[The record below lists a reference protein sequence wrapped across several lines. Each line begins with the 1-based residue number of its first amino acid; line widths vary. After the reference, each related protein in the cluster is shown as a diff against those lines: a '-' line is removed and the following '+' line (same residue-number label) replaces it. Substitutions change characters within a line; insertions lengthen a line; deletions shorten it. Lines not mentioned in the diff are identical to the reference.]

1 MSELMISPTP
11 AQAPSGTGNV
21 KAPNRSDAAS
31 RSEESAKTDTGSSVD
46 SPFAAAL
53 KSKMDK
59 KTPDAEGQ
67 DSTATA
73 TTVTEASTT
82 APAVAVDIA
91 ALLPLLG
98 VNPQGSPSAATTTAA
113 TIEQALSPAVD
124 EKGSTELQAT
134 TEQAPTTIV
143 TALPTAPPPVVN
155 TGLRKLNTE
164 ARSEAAPSAAAV
176 AAKPD
181 PASLTSGKIT
191 ADAAITADTGHRH
204 GESTSAELSG
214 TDFHALM
221 ERAGAVASNTTS
233 STGNTSSSAS
243 LRVDTPFGQAGWHDD
258 VGQKLTWM
266 VGNNRQQ
273 ADLVL
278 NPPQLGRIEVS
289 LTMNGDQATAIF
301 TSSNPAVRE
310 ALESSLHRLRE
321 VLADAGVNLGQT
333 QVGSESPNSQSGR
346 RNENE
351 LGTRD
356 TAPSYASPLPM
367 PGGHAVAKAGIA
379 RSMIDVFA

>member
-1 MSELMISPTP
+1 MPELMISPTQG
-11 AQAPSGTGNV
+11 QAPSGAGSV
-21 KAPNRSDAAS
+21 KAPTRSDASS
-31 RSEESAKTDTGSSVD
+31 RSDESAKTDTGSNVD
-46 SPFAAAL
+46 SPFAAVL
-53 KSKMDK
+53 KSKMDG

-73 TTVTEASTT
+73 TTVAETSTT
-82 APAVAVDIA
+82 VPAVAVDIA
-91 ALLPLLG
+91 ALLPVLE
-98 VNPQGSPSAATTTAA
+98 VNLQSSPSAATTTAA
-113 TIEQALSPAVD
+113 TIEQALAPAID
-124 EKGSTELQAT
+124 EKRATELQAA
-134 TEQAPTTIV
+134 TEQAPTTII
-143 TALPTAPPPVVN
+143 TALPTAPTPVMN
-155 TGLRKLNTE
+155 TGPRKLNAE
-164 ARSEAAPSAAAV
+164 AGSEVGTSAAAI
-176 AAKPD
+176 ATKPD

-191 ADAAITADTGHRH
+191 AEAAITADAGHRH
-204 GESTSAELSG
+204 VESTSAELSG
-214 TDFHALM
+214 SEFHALM
-221 ERAGAVASNTTS
+221 ERAGALASSSTS
-233 STGNTSSSAS
+233 STGNTSTSPS

-310 ALESSLHRLRE
+310 ALEGSLHRLRE

-351 LGTRD
+351 LGTKD
-356 TAPSYASPLPM
+356 AAASYASPLPM
-367 PGGHAVAKAGIA
+367 LGGQAVANAGLA
-379 RSMIDVFA
+379 RSMIDIFA